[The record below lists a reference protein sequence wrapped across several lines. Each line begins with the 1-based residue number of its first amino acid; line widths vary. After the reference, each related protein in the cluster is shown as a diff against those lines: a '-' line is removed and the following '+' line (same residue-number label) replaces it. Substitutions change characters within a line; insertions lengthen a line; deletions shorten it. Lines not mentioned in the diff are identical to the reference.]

1 MKEIKLKKLFA
12 FLMVAMTMAS
22 CLKEGAK
29 NIDTENPT
37 GSIVTLQ
44 FIENG
49 SGSTINSGMQYFSG
63 GALTYPGSHE
73 SDTATFNVNLAG
85 PTTLTSDLT
94 VTVGFDATKVLDNIK
109 GDAIDYTL
117 MPDSLYK
124 FMSKTAVIKAGQ
136 RVATLKIVFYPSK
149 IDVTKSYNLPV
160 VIKDAGGKTI
170 SGNFGVIHFHVIG
183 NPIAGAYNWDFIRR
197 NNQAG
202 TGGPSGGS
210 FSGEHTI
217 FSPVNPT
224 SVKTATGYY
233 VQPNYLISF
242 KNTSG
247 VLSNFKAQIAPDEIE
262 GAFTNNGITV
272 VTQPVITVSSDYK
285 SFTINYVVFNGAAYR
300 NCWDYYTK

>member
-1 MKEIKLKKLFA
+1 MKEIKIKKLFA

-63 GALTYPGSHE
+63 GALTYPGTHE
-73 SDTATFNVNLAG
+73 SDTATYNVNLAG
-85 PTTLTSDLT
+85 PTTLSTDLT
-94 VTVGFDATKVLDNIK
+94 VTVGVDATKVLENFK
-109 GDAIDYTL
+109 GDAIDYSL

-136 RVATLKIVFYPSK
+136 RTATLKIVFYPSK

-170 SGNFGVIHFHVIG
+170 SGNFGIIHFHVIG
-183 NPIAGAYNWDFIRR
+183 NPIAGAYNWDYERR
-197 NNQAG
+197 NNQTG
-202 TGGPSGGS
+202 TGSPAGGT
-210 FSGEHTI
+210 FYGEHVV

-224 SVKTATGYY
+224 SVKVPTGYY
-233 VQPNYLISF
+233 VQPNFLLSF
-242 KNTSG
+242 KNTGG
-247 VLSNFKAQIAPDEIE
+247 VLSDFKAVIAPDEIE
-262 GAFTNNGITV
+262 GAYTLNGITV
-272 VTQPVITVSSDYK
+272 ATQPVVTVSSDLK
-285 SFTINYVVFNGAAYR
+285 TIEIRHVVFNGSAYR
-300 NCWDYYTK
+300 YNIDTYYK

>member
-1 MKEIKLKKLFA
+1 MKEIKIKKLFA

-63 GALTYPGSHE
+63 GALTYPGYHE

-94 VTVGFDATKVLDNIK
+94 VTVGVDATKVLDNIK
-109 GDAIDYTL
+109 DDAINYTL

-136 RVATLKIVFYPSK
+136 RIASLKIVFYPSK

-170 SGNFGVIHFHVIG
+170 SGNFGIIHFHVIG
-183 NPIAGAYNWDFIRR
+183 NPIAGAYNWDYIRI

-202 TGGPSGGS
+202 TGAPSNGT
-210 FSGEHTI
+210 FFGEHVV
-217 FSPVNPT
+217 FSPVNPS
-224 SVKTATGYY
+224 SVKVPTGYY
-233 VQPNYLISF
+233 VQPNFLLSF
-242 KNTSG
+242 KNTNG
-247 VLSNFKAQIAPDEIE
+247 VLSDFKAVIAPDEIE
-262 GAFTNNGITV
+262 GAYTINGISV
-272 VTQPVITVSSDYK
+272 VTQPVVTVSSDLK
-285 SFTINYVVFNGAAYR
+285 TILIKHVVFNGASYR
-300 NCWDYYTK
+300 NNTDKYYK

>member
-1 MKEIKLKKLFA
+1 MKEIKIKKLFA

-94 VTVGFDATKVLDNIK
+94 VTVGVDATKVLDNIK
-109 GDAIDYTL
+109 GDASDYTL

-136 RVATLKIVFYPSK
+136 RIASLKIVFYPSK

-170 SGNFGVIHFHVIG
+170 SGNFGIIHFHVIG
-183 NPIAGAYNWDFIRR
+183 NPIAGAYNWDYIRI

-202 TGGPSGGS
+202 TGAPAGGT
-210 FSGEHTI
+210 FFGEHVV

-224 SVKTATGYY
+224 SVKVPTGYY
-233 VQPNYLISF
+233 VQPNFLLSF
-242 KNTSG
+242 KNTNG
-247 VLSNFKAQIAPDEIE
+247 VLSDFKAVIAPDEIE
-262 GAFTNNGITV
+262 GAYTNNGITV
-272 VTQPVITVSSDYK
+272 VTQPVVTVSSDLK
-285 SFTINYVVFNGAAYR
+285 TIVIKHVVFNGAAYR
-300 NCWDYYTK
+300 NNTDTYYK

>member
-1 MKEIKLKKLFA
+1 
-12 FLMVAMTMAS
+12 MVAMTMAS

-63 GALTYPGSHE
+63 GALTYPGYHE

-94 VTVGFDATKVLDNIK
+94 VTVGVDATKVLDNIK
-109 GDAIDYTL
+109 DDAIDYTL

-136 RVATLKIVFYPSK
+136 RIASLKIVFYPSK

-170 SGNFGVIHFHVIG
+170 SGNFGIIHFHVIG
-183 NPIAGAYNWDFIRR
+183 NPIAGAYNWDYIRI

-202 TGGPSGGS
+202 TGAPSGGT
-210 FSGEHTI
+210 FFGEHVV
-217 FSPVNPT
+217 FSPVNPS
-224 SVKTATGYY
+224 SVKVPTGYY
-233 VQPNYLISF
+233 VQPNFLLSF
-242 KNTSG
+242 KNTNG
-247 VLSNFKAQIAPDEIE
+247 VLSDFKAVIAPDEIE
-262 GAFTNNGITV
+262 GAYTNNGISV
-272 VTQPVITVSSDYK
+272 VTQPVVTVSSDLK
-285 SFTINYVVFNGAAYR
+285 TILIKHVVFNGASYR
-300 NCWDYYTK
+300 NNTDKYYK

>member
-1 MKEIKLKKLFA
+1 MKEIKIKKLFA

-63 GALTYPGSHE
+63 GALTYPGYHE

-94 VTVGFDATKVLDNIK
+94 VTVGVDATKVLDNIK

-136 RVATLKIVFYPSK
+136 RIASLKIVFYPSK

-183 NPIAGAYNWDFIRR
+183 NPIAGAYNWDYIRI

-202 TGGPSGGS
+202 TGSPAGGT
-210 FSGEHTI
+210 FFGEHVV

-224 SVKTATGYY
+224 SVKVPKGYY
-233 VQPNYLISF
+233 VQPNFLLSF
-242 KNTSG
+242 KNTNG
-247 VLSNFKAQIAPDEIE
+247 VLSDFKAVIAPDEIE
-262 GAFTNNGITV
+262 GAYTNNGITV
-272 VTQPVITVSSDYK
+272 VTQPVVTVSSDLK
-285 SFTINYVVFNGAAYR
+285 TIVIKHVVFNGAAYR
-300 NCWDYYTK
+300 NNTDTYYK